1 MAFSYARSRQKSEWG
16 DGVSPEIV
24 YWVTIVIV
32 CFSCFSCFRF
42 FFLLWCSESP
52 AEIASVSCAR
62 INNEYPEPRLLGQ
75 GPLWE
80 GRKKK
85 WKKETS
91 KAGGKLLY
99 GAWVYHAH
107 RLLFQCGLDEKFP
120 VLCWTVEW
128 NNPGKR
134 RRKGRRTPDTTWR
147 NYDLDWMC
155 GGSVLKEQ

>member
-42 FFLLWCSESP
+42 FFLLVLLWISRRDRVGFLCTDKQWISRATAIWPGPSLR
-52 AEIASVSCAR
+52 AE
-62 INNEYPEPRLLGQ
+62 E
-75 GPLWE
+75 
-80 GRKKK
+80 
-85 WKKETS
+85 KKETRR
-91 KAGGKLLY
+91 AGGKLLY

-134 RRKGRRTPDTTWR
+134 HRKGRRTPDTTWR
-147 NYDLDWMC
+147 NYDLDCMC
-155 GGSVLKEQ
+155 GGSVWKEQ